1 MEPWSFTLA
10 ELHDMMIGRQRAE
23 WQRAAM
29 LTATV
34 KNLFVT
40 KKSNLVSPESLNPYR
55 ERKEASQER
64 VLKVDKNFM
73 IDIWSEMYGSGTGRP
88 RKN

>member
-1 MEPWSFTLA
+1 
-10 ELHDMMIGRQRAE
+10 MMIGRQRAE
-23 WQRAAM
+23 WSRTAM

-40 KKSNLVSPESLNPYR
+40 KKSNIVAPESLNPYR
-55 ERKEASQER
+55 ERLEDKAEQ
-64 VLKVDKNFM
+64 VLKVDKTFM
-73 IDIWSEMYGSGTGRP
+73 INLFEDMYGSRTGRI